1 MTLSRRRFLTIAS
14 AACLTSAAFG
24 ACASTYRWQG
34 IALGAKAQ
42 IILDHPD
49 AAHISARAQAEIS
62 RLEGVFSLYRADSD
76 LMRLNAAGRLDAP
89 SFEMLDCLAVAR
101 RVHDITEG
109 RFDPTVQPLWQVVAQ
124 AAAQGQAPAAADVAA
139 AADLVGFG
147 RVRFD
152 SEAVQLDA
160 GQALTL
166 NGIAQGY
173 IADRVAQLL
182 RSEGITDVL
191 IDTGEIAALGV
202 APDGSANGAGW
213 PVTIAGESAA
223 HVLRDRA
230 IATSALMGTVLDG
243 AGTQG
248 HILDPRTA
256 TLRPRGA
263 KQLSVSSRSAALA
276 DGLSTGLSMVDTAQ
290 EARDLLSIVKDARL
304 ESFIT

>member
-14 AACLTSAAFG
+14 AACLTGAAFG
-24 ACASTYRWQG
+24 ASAASYRWQG

-49 AAHISARAQAEIS
+49 AAQISARAQAEIS

-76 LMRLNAAGRLDAP
+76 LMRLNATGRLDAP

-101 RVHDITEG
+101 RVHDITQG

-124 AAAQGQAPAAADVAA
+124 AAARGQAPD
-139 AADLVGFG
+139 AADLAVATGSIGFD

-152 SEAVQLDA
+152 SAAVQLDA

-173 IADRVAQLL
+173 IADRVAHLL
-182 RSEGITDVL
+182 RAEGITDVL
-191 IDTGEIAALGV
+191 IDTGEITALGV
-202 APDGSANGAGW
+202 AENGAGW
-213 PVTIAGESAA
+213 PVTIAGETAPR
-223 HVLRDRA
+223 VLRDRA
-230 IATSALMGTVLDG
+230 LATSALMGTVLDG
-243 AGTQG
+243 AGGQG
-248 HILDPRTA
+248 HILDPRDG

-263 KQLSVSSRSAALA
+263 KQLSVSAHSAALA
-276 DGLSTGLSMVDTAQ
+276 DGLSTGLSMVKSAQ

-304 ESFIT
+304 ESYIT